1 MQILCVHGYRQNGNA
16 FKSKLGG
23 FRKSLKKYAEFVFFD
38 APHTICLQDNT
49 EVSEADTPEQY
60 GWWFSEEDRT
70 FMSKKPSDTCIGFE
84 ESLARVEE
92 LCEKEGPFDG
102 LLGFSQG
109 AAFVGLLCQLQEMKC
124 LKFNFNFAIIIAGFV
139 SRCSPHAKY
148 YLQKVTIPSMHVCGE
163 TDGVIPKE
171 MSQELAA
178 HFQDPL
184 IVTHPGGHFVP
195 ASEPTRHSYISFL
208 QERMA

>member
-1 MQILCVHGYRQNGNA
+1 MNKPQPSEFQGMNTTDRGAPRLTYFSKIMIQILDPEIYYDQGLNNDDLEMILCVHGYRQNGNV

-38 APHTICLQDNT
+38 APHTICHQDNS

-84 ESLARVEE
+84 ESLARVED

-124 LKFNFNFAIIIAGFV
+124 KFLF
-139 SRCSPHAKY
+139 S
-148 YLQKVTIPSMHVCGE
+148 LTLTHVC
-163 TDGVIPKE
+163 I
-171 MSQELAA
+171 
-178 HFQDPL
+178 
-184 IVTHPGGHFVP
+184 
-195 ASEPTRHSYISFL
+195 ISTF
-208 QERMA
+208 